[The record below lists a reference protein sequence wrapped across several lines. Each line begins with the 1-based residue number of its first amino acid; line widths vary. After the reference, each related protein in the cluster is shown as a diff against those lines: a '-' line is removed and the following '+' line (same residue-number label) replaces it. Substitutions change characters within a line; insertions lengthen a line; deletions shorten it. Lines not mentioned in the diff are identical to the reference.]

1 MADIH
6 SDLES
11 LQKALRI
18 AKDDDVNMVIVAGD
32 LTNVGKKSE
41 LADIKKLFDES
52 GVEYYA
58 VPGNHDLWYQRQTKV
73 DIWNQVFDKSFFT
86 IREGGVKYILVNNG
100 DWEFGIGG
108 ITESGKNQGSWFKG
122 ELEECKKIYCL
133 VVAHEPFNHPT
144 SVHVMGEESAKTATE
159 AAKLVGLMVD
169 SGVKEAIV
177 GHLHYSSSYE
187 FEGLKTT
194 IVGSLSRARGVQTP
208 RFLEMWLEN
217 GELKRKEVVLDK
229 YN

>member
-11 LQKALRI
+11 LKKALRI
-18 AKDDDVNMVIVAGD
+18 AKDDGINMVIIAGD

-41 LADIKKLFDES
+41 LVEIKKVFDENR
-52 GVEYYA
+52 VEYYA
-58 VPGNHDLWYQRQTKV
+58 VPGNHDLWYQRQTKA
-73 DIWNQVFDKSFFT
+73 DIWNQVFGKSFFVV
-86 IREGGVKYILVNNG
+86 RRDRAKYILVNNG

-108 ITESGKNQGSWFKG
+108 IVEDGKNQGGWFIG

-133 VVAHEPFNHPT
+133 VITHEPFNHPT
-144 SVHVMGEESAKTATE
+144 SAHVMGEESAKTATE
-159 AAKLVGLMVD
+159 AAELVRLMVN
-169 SGVKEAIV
+169 SGVRETIV

-187 FEGLKTT
+187 FEGLKTI

-208 RFLEMWLEN
+208 RFLEMWFEG
-217 GELKRKEVVLDK
+217 GELKKKEVVLDK